1 MVTDA
6 LLAAL
11 FLRSQ
16 FFLSGFGHGHFKLP
30 DKVQINL
37 NFLHPFPGA
46 SVRGMNQNFL
56 HKFMD
61 HGGGQLGE
69 IRIFLCQRQKMAG
82 TVGVLVKLVQLRL
95 LGGKHLFQL
104 GLFLFILRTQQ
115 LEPFFLQLA
124 QGIGFVQLFNQH
136 VQLGA
141 APALF
146 DNLAFQLLCRFL
158 LANL

>member
-16 FFLSGFGHGHFKLP
+16 FFLGGFGHGHFKLP

-37 NFLHPFPGA
+37 DFLHQFPGA
-46 SVRGMNQNFL
+46 SIRGMDQNFL
-56 HKFMD
+56 HKFME

-69 IRIFLCQRQKMAG
+69 IRIFLCQRQKVAG
-82 TVGVLVKLVQLRL
+82 TVRVLMKLVQLRL
-95 LGGKHLFQL
+95 LGDKQLFQF
-104 GLFLFILRTQQ
+104 GLFLLIFGTKQ

-124 QGIGFVQLFNQH
+124 M
-136 VQLGA
+136 A
-141 APALF
+141 
-146 DNLAFQLLCRFL
+146 
-158 LANL
+158 

>member
-16 FFLSGFGHGHFKLP
+16 FFLGGFGHGHFKLP

-37 NFLHPFPGA
+37 DFLHPFPGA
-46 SVRGMNQNFL
+46 SIRGMDQNFL
-56 HKFMD
+56 HKFME

-69 IRIFLCQRQKMAG
+69 IRIFLCQRQKVAG
-82 TVGVLVKLVQLRL
+82 TVRVLMKLVQLRL
-95 LGGKHLFQL
+95 LGDKQLFQF
-104 GLFLFILRTQQ
+104 GLFLLIFGTKQ
-115 LEPFFLQLA
+115 LEPFFLQFTH
-124 QGIGFVQLFNQH
+124 GIGFVQLFNQH
-136 VQLGA
+136 IQLGA
-141 APALF
+141 AFALF
-146 DNLAFQLLCRFL
+146 GNLAFQLLGRFL